1 MIKYTKRIL
10 SLLFTAIPFL
20 VAPNTQAGTLGGG
33 STSWSS
39 YPTSSYTSWWSYEAV
54 TFTRANTPLT
64 NADGNPIL
72 DENNNQIIIPAA
84 TFDMTEPDEFT
95 EESCGYTNNDTKY
108 VCKYVGEGSV
118 LFKGTLK
125 VTHGPFP
132 DVGEAWADY
141 QMKWP
146 KVKITIYREIVDPS
160 PSTCYGDEE
169 NPCNYLK
176 ESRTF
181 EAVLH
186 NGINTDKL
194 VDGYKKIRTD
204 LPLSGVYEACYEGS
218 TLVEDKY
225 LCYSKIGYGTQPFDP
240 FEIFS
245 PPTTTASGATICDP
259 TKNDHCVGFYWD
271 EACLAFPPASLGI
284 QLNGQDFDLKED
296 ADGYFRSCEGRSVA
310 LNTCAYSEIKDLSN
324 LENPVLYPNRTNPE
338 PGVFDCNDTN
348 DEGEYLTFR
357 LIDAAAGDRLEPAPA
372 FVCIGTEVSDWLKLS
387 AYSGSDEK
395 LIITP
400 CDPSQGFIQ
409 LPFTW
414 SDSSIAFTSSEGDNA
429 VINDLNIVSIVG
441 SFGTLLVESPDKT
454 DSDWD
459 FSNVN
464 MSNVSAIYGLE
475 LDDTITGTAGSDVIL
490 GGNGND
496 SLFGFEGNDC
506 IDGEQ
511 NDDFLWGDSH
521 AENIDENGADTGK
534 IAVEPGADVFVLN
547 AKLGKDTINDFSLTD
562 DWIVNTS
569 NTTVTENN
577 IDCSNATTCT
587 VYLKGQNY
595 VNVLHDGTLTATQ
608 LITRVVNSPN
618 SISLQQCEG
627 HPLYVQP

>member
-1 MIKYTKRIL
+1 MIKFTKRAIA
-10 SLLFTAIPFL
+10 LLFTAIPFL
-20 VAPNTQAGTLGGG
+20 VTPSIQAGTLGGG

-39 YPTSSYTSWWSYEAV
+39 YPSSSYTSWWSYEAV
-54 TFTRANTPLT
+54 NFTRANTPLT
-64 NADGNPIL
+64 DANGNPIL
-72 DENNNQIIIPAA
+72 DENGNQIIIPAA
-84 TFDMTEPDEFT
+84 TFDMTEPDVFT
-95 EESCGYTNNDTKY
+95 EEACNYTNGGTTY

-132 DVGEAWADY
+132 DIGEAWADY

-146 KVKITIYREIVDPS
+146 IVKITIYREIIDDNPTDCYEDV
-160 PSTCYGDEE
+160 TCD
-169 NPCNYLK
+169 YLK

-181 EAVLH
+181 EAVLD
-186 NGINTDKL
+186 NGINTEKL

-218 TLVEDKY
+218 TSTDKY
-225 LCYSKIGYGTQPFDP
+225 LCYSKIGYGTEPFNP
-240 FEIFS
+240 LEIFG
-245 PPTTTASGATICDP
+245 PTTTASGATICEDNGQP
-259 TKNDHCVGFYWD
+259 DDYCVGFYWD

-310 LNTCAYSEIKDLSN
+310 LNTCAYSALKDTVN
-324 LENPVLYPNRTNPE
+324 NPGT
-338 PGVFDCNDTN
+338 FDCAGDTN
-348 DEGEYLTFR
+348 DAGERLLFR
-357 LIDAAAGDRLEPAPA
+357 LVDAAAGDRLEPAPA
-372 FVCIGTEVSDWLKLS
+372 FVCIGTEVSDWLKLD

-400 CDPSQGFIQ
+400 CDPSQGYIQ

-414 SDSSIAFTSSEGDNA
+414 SNETIEFTSSEGDNA
-429 VINDLNIVSIVG
+429 IINDLNIVSIVG

-454 DSDWD
+454 NSDWD

-475 LDDTITGTAGSDVIL
+475 LDDRITGTAGSDVIL

-496 SLFGFEGNDC
+496 NLYGFEGNDC

-511 NDDFLWGDSH
+511 NDDFLWGDGH
-521 AENIDENGADTGK
+521 HILGADVG
-534 IAVEPGADVFVLN
+534 ARGADVFVLTD
-547 AKLGKDTINDFSLTD
+547 KLGKDIINDFSIAD
-562 DWIVNTS
+562 GDVIANASRVPA
-569 NTTVTENN
+569 TVTWNGP
-577 IDCSNATTCT
+577 T
-587 VYLKGQNY
+587 VNGQSYTVTLKGQNNAT
-595 VNVLHDGTLTATQ
+595 VIVIDGVGDSNGDGVGDDLAPVIPAQSLTLE
-608 LITRVVNSPN
+608 
-618 SISLQQCEG
+618 QCKG